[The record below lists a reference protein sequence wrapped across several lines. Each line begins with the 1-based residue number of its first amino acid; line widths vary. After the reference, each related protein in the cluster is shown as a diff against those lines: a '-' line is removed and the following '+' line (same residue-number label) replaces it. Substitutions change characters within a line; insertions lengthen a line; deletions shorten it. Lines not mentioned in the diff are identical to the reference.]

1 MGFSGKCFPPKTHR
15 WKIASFSTS
24 IQENQKKIGVCK
36 PCQLGKNPSSH
47 WRMVFHGESWGFSQ
61 TSRRPKCKLRNANV
75 ENMHPC
81 ANCVFSSIFAMKK
94 NGHLYLLIITMIIKP
109 SFLLHHFAAEWPM
122 HQAPRLSSV
131 FCLHMGF
138 VGLSVCF
145 TCVVLLEG
153 YVKLGGESYFLRF
166 QMERSKDDLIST
178 SEAPQLKQT
187 FAPRTWSD
195 FLRVFVGSFKLFVEL
210 WWCFFLD
217 LWYTPLKINMEPQNG
232 GLEDDFPFLIGS
244 FSGSM
249 WIFQGVRSYQRGPF
263 STEYQRNIPIAMG
276 ISPFFNRKY
285 IFNPG
290 IFQPAMLNLPECFC
304 FLIKGAP
311 LFFSH
316 EKPLGIWGYLSW
328 TKGRRRRGTNSPW
341 RPTTWDRPWH
351 PRNPR

>member
-131 FCLHMGF
+131 LNKIHGLRWTLNLLH
-138 VGLSVCF
+138 LR
-145 TCVVLLEG
+145 CVVG
-153 YVKLGGESYFLRF
+153 RLRETRRRILF

-187 FAPRTWSD
+187 FAPRTWRY
-195 FLRVFVGSFKLFVEL
+195 FLSAFVGSFKCLLNCGGLFS
-210 WWCFFLD
+210 WFMI
-217 LWYTPLKINMEPQNG
+217 YTPEN
-232 GLEDDFPFLIGS
+232 
-244 FSGSM
+244 
-249 WIFQGVRSYQRGPF
+249 
-263 STEYQRNIPIAMG
+263 
-276 ISPFFNRKY
+276 
-285 IFNPG
+285 
-290 IFQPAMLNLPECFC
+290 
-304 FLIKGAP
+304 
-311 LFFSH
+311 
-316 EKPLGIWGYLSW
+316 
-328 TKGRRRRGTNSPW
+328 
-341 RPTTWDRPWH
+341 
-351 PRNPR
+351 